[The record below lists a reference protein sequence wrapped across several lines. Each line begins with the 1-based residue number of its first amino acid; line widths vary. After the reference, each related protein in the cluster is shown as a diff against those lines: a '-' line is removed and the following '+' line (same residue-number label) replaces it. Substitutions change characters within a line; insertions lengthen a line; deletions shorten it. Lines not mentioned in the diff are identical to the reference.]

1 MDCPISQILISN
13 YTHYESALFLEG
25 GRSTIFEV

>member
-13 YTHYESALFLEG
+13 YTRYESALFLEDS
-25 GRSTIFEV
+25 RSTDF